1 MVLQWIFGRPVYI
14 PMFFDYSHGIGRLVL
29 TQIYQSPILSWFYK
43 LFKWIYRQLT
53 GTSELYRI
61 CDQAVKASQQRALEG
76 AAYGHELRELASQRS
91 ADSGAAAAAAA
102 KGLVTDKDAGAKELE
117 SFKQMANA
125 RAALV
130 FRIDRCLLYST
141 SLTEVRRLLEA
152 RDSHLDE
159 PLGIVL
165 NKKGF
170 PSGGAPDTP
179 QALLLRQCMST
190 IISSHRLVHDLNAR
204 AATKYDPTN
213 TLHEEKLLELWDL
226 LAPSERLVS
235 RISDQWQKIGFQ
247 GKDPA
252 TDFRGMG
259 MLGLDNLHYYA
270 KIYPDSVRRVLAL
283 SHHPTAW
290 FSFAIVGINITDFA
304 LQLLRTR
311 QLQHFLYTFGTSR
324 EVFMEFYC
332 YCFEEFATY
341 WSLQP
346 MVTVMDFGRVFGE
359 FQTRI
364 QMELIRCRETILDPE
379 SPVFSK
385 SRKKA

>member
-1 MVLQWIFGRPVYI
+1 
-14 PMFFDYSHGIGRLVL
+14 
-29 TQIYQSPILSWFYK
+29 
-43 LFKWIYRQLT
+43 
-53 GTSELYRI
+53 
-61 CDQAVKASQQRALEG
+61 
-76 AAYGHELRELASQRS
+76 
-91 ADSGAAAAAAA
+91 
-102 KGLVTDKDAGAKELE
+102 
-117 SFKQMANA
+117 
-125 RAALV
+125 
-130 FRIDRCLLYST
+130 
-141 SLTEVRRLLEA
+141 
-152 RDSHLDE
+152 
-159 PLGIVL
+159 
-165 NKKGF
+165 
-170 PSGGAPDTP
+170 
-179 QALLLRQCMST
+179 MST

-226 LAPSERLVS
+226 LARNERLVS